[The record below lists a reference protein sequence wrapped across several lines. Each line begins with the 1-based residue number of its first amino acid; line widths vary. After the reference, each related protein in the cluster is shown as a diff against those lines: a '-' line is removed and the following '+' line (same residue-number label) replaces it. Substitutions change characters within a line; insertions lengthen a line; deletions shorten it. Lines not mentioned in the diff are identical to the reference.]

1 MGCNL
6 SFTRSLKASYL
17 VSRPSILLTVFLMGR
32 LGYPNKGRNL
42 GDCVC
47 VCVCGGRGG
56 GGLSANPKVSYS
68 VGYHLH
74 QKVESPRLSPDYTP
88 RIAKMSLIA
97 LEKFYQKFCLWRI
110 FSTTQSWLIWKSS
123 LELNPLI
130 QNSVQQDYLIELYVI
145 IPLSLYEKLLG
156 MRRYPSQHAT
166 N

>member
-17 VSRPSILLTVFLMGR
+17 VSRPSTLLTVFLMGR

-47 VCVCGGRGG
+47 V
-56 GGLSANPKVSYS
+56 SENPKVSYS

-110 FSTTQSWLIWKSS
+110 FSTTQSWLIWKNS

-130 QNSVQQDYLIELYVI
+130 QNSVQQDYLIELYAI
-145 IPLSLYEKLLG
+145 IPLSLFEKLLG